1 MDRSMDET
9 DRKHCLLDLH
19 GIRETTDHVAASVAF
34 VEKWG
39 DGLGW
44 LLGDTAESERA
55 EELERDLTE
64 AEAEAKKSDETIIAM
79 TNALE
84 KSRDKLNDAIALIE
98 EAL

>member
-1 MDRSMDET
+1 MDRPTDET

-19 GIRETTDHVAASVAF
+19 GVDDGDDAEMFIS
-34 VEKWG
+34 KWR
-39 DGLGW
+39 DGLEW
-44 LLGDTAESERA
+44 LLGDNAESERA